1 MKAKKISLFILLL
14 LFSIT
19 SIAAENFRLRINTNT
34 LNTLTEEDIRAEI
47 EFGKTVG
54 ARILG
59 QYQVHSNKSLIR
71 YVNLVGQV
79 LVFNSPRQDI
89 EFHFSIIE
97 SSTIN
102 AYSTPGGYV
111 FITTGAINIMRD
123 ESELAAVL
131 AHEIA
136 HVTKKHI
143 VNELKIRG
151 KDNSTV
157 SGVTRLVRGSKDSAA
172 VAFQQTVD
180 KAINLLLERGFK
192 HEDELEADQVA
203 ITLLAQAGYD
213 PESLGRYLKRLI
225 KSAENNTNSK
235 TNTHPA
241 THKRLN
247 ILQKYSEKE
256 GLLNL
261 NFSNGEKRFRIFV
274 AEKR

>member
-1 MKAKKISLFILLL
+1 MKAKIIYLFVLLL
-14 LFSIT
+14 IFSIT
-19 SIAAENFRLRINTNT
+19 PIAAENFRLRINTHT
-34 LNTLTEEDIRAEI
+34 LSALTEEDIRAEI

-59 QYQVHSNKSLIR
+59 QYQVHADKSLIR

-97 SSTIN
+97 SNTIN
-102 AYSTPGGYV
+102 AYSTPGGYI
-111 FITTGAINIMRD
+111 FITTGAINIMHD

-143 VNELKIRG
+143 VNEFKIRG
-151 KDNSTV
+151 KDDSAV
-157 SGVTRLVRGSKDSAA
+157 SGVTRLVGGSKDSAA

-225 KSAENNTNSK
+225 KRSKKNASSK

-247 ILQKYSEKE
+247 ILHKYSEKE

-274 AEKR
+274 AKNS